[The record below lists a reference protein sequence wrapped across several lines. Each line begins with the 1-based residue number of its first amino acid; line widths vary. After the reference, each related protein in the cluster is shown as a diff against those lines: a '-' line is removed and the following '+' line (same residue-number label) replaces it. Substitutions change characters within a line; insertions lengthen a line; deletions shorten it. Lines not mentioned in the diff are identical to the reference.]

1 MSQDLFLRI
10 KNLLQDHVELLNE
23 HRLGDTHVE
32 QAESIIDEINILLK
46 SDKAGEIEKSIDV
59 AERQAVSEDL
69 AEEILNGK
77 YCVGGRCE
85 D

>member
-10 KNLLQDHVELLNE
+10 KNLLQNHVELLNE
-23 HRLGDTHVE
+23 HRLGDSHVE

-46 SDKAGEIEKSIDV
+46 SDRAGEIEREIDN
-59 AERQAVSEDL
+59 AERQVISEDI

-77 YCVGGRCE
+77 YCIGGNC
-85 D
+85 DD

>member
-1 MSQDLFLRI
+1 MCQDLFLRI

-23 HRLGDTHVE
+23 HRLGDNHVE